1 MLNGEI
7 EGTLSAAAER
17 LWALFVPAII
27 DSSALIILNRFE
39 GAWQSNLAALS
50 FFQTLLDVDHDA
62 VGLILDDA
70 IPCFHVLLKYEDV
83 VDAFNICRSV
93 GWPFDLILD
102 YIRALLRFLSP
113 SLSPP
118 SLLTFKSHFY
128 FLVGFDTVRD
138 YGMKFYLVRLNS
150 SNSSQERLS
159 GPI

>member
-102 YIRALLRFLSP
+102 YIRALLRYLSP

-118 SLLTFKSHFY
+118 LSPHLQIP
-128 FLVGFDTVRD
+128 FLFSRRVWYCTRLWHEILSCSV
-138 YGMKFYLVRLNS
+138 KF
-150 SNSSQERLS
+150 
-159 GPI
+159 I